1 MKSTTIRML
10 RAYLLVA
17 SLGAVCIDACVVIA
31 MLVFDVPER
40 IFTSGDF
47 RLAMAASLVLLMLA
61 ARSVASAAYRAALVS
76 HHITVD
82 GADGPGR
89 ANEAVGRGRVALRD
103 DCPHRLLVL
112 LHIRIHRQQ
121 LAMVPA

>member
-10 RAYLLVA
+10 RAYLIVA

-31 MLVFDVPER
+31 MLIFDVPER
-40 IFTSGDF
+40 VFTSADF
-47 RLAMAASLVLLMLA
+47 RIAMAASLLLLLLA
-61 ARSVASAAYRAALVS
+61 ARSLASTAFQAALASRHVMFNG
-76 HHITVD
+76 VER
-82 GADGPGR
+82 ADGPR
-89 ANEAVGRGRVALRD
+89 RTDSVALRD

-121 LAMVPA
+121 LAMVAA